1 MQIISSEIIKNSALE
16 AGFSFCG
23 ISNLVD
29 FSKEKQLFEEAIQ
42 NGYHAQMG
50 YLERNIDERFNIEI
64 TLPDCK
70 SVIVTL
76 FNYNNGKSLQSK
88 YRVSKYAFVR
98 DYHQLVVE
106 QLEKMVTLIKGKNNQ
121 FNYKISVDSGRISE
135 KNWSLKAGLG
145 YYGKNGVF
153 LTPQGS
159 FFFIGI
165 ILIDQEVDQYDQALP
180 DETNFCGQCSLCM
193 DNCPTKAIV
202 KPYVVDARKC
212 LSYQTLSNKNPDYEF
227 IKGHPWIYG
236 CDICQEVCPKN
247 KKSVINE
254 LAVSNSS
261 LFLHFQDSDFENM
274 TKEQF
279 DHYFANT
286 SIGSKGYEKLI
297 QFIKNRQQ

>member
-1 MQIISSEIIKNSALE
+1 MIKISSETIKQCSLDS
-16 AGFSFCG
+16 GFSFCG
-23 ISNLVD
+23 ISSSVD
-29 FSKEKQLFEEAIQ
+29 FSSEIEHFQQAIQ
-42 NGYHAQMG
+42 QGYHAQMG
-50 YLERNIDERFNIEI
+50 YLERNIEERFAID
-64 TLPDCK
+64 TLLPNCK
-70 SVIVTL
+70 TVIVNL
-76 FNYNNGKSLQSK
+76 FNYNIGKNLNSDF
-88 YRVSKYAFVR
+88 RVSRYAFVR
-98 DYHQLVVE
+98 DYHQLVTE
-106 QLEKMVTLIKGKNNQ
+106 QLEKMVTQLQKKDIH

-135 KNWSLKAGLG
+135 KNWAVKSGLG
-145 YYGKNGVF
+145 YYGKNGIF

-159 FFFIGI
+159 FFFIGL
-165 ILIDQEVDQYDQALP
+165 ILIDQEVDCYDHSLP
-180 DETNFCGQCSLCM
+180 EESNFCGSCSLCM

-202 KPYVVDARKC
+202 KPFVVDARQC
-212 LSYQTLSNKNPDYEF
+212 LSYQTLSNKTPEF
-227 IKGHPWIYG
+227 ELVKQHPWIYG

-261 LFLHFQDSDFENM
+261 LFLHFQNSDFENL

>member
-1 MQIISSEIIKNSALE
+1 MGLALGIGIAFGLVQGMLIS
-16 AGFSFCG
+16 
-23 ISNLVD
+23 
-29 FSKEKQLFEEAIQ
+29 
-42 NGYHAQMG
+42 
-50 YLERNIDERFNIEI
+50 YLEIQPF
-64 TLPDCK
+64 
-70 SVIVTL
+70 IVTL
-76 FNYNNGKSLQSK
+76 AGMFFARGLITMISDP
-88 YRVSKYAFVR
+88 RTAAHEAFVALK
-98 DYHQLVVE
+98 D
-106 QLEKMVTLIKGKNNQ
+106 
-121 FNYKISVDSGRISE
+121 FRIVIP
-135 KNWSLKAGLG
+135 GIG

-165 ILIDQEVDQYDQALP
+165 ILIDKEVDQYNQALP
-180 DETNFCGQCSLCM
+180 DETNFCCQCSLCM